1 MTAARPV
8 VSQRRSRHSRSW
20 AAAFGMVA
28 AVFCGVVPSARADHL
43 KLGNE
48 GIYPPFSIV
57 DSSGKLT
64 GIEPTWAR
72 EMCKRMNADCE
83 FVVMDFKALIPS
95 LLQGKFDALVSQI
108 NPLPER
114 TAKALFSIPIV
125 YNPDTF
131 VVPVNSHYQFTKE
144 GLHEVKLG
152 AQRGGADLLYV
163 QRVYGDSVPVVLYD
177 NPDQIRL
184 DLLTK
189 RIDVTFGPKINWTLE
204 LINKPEGKDWKL
216 DGGDHWIGDPSIPES
231 ERGASWITRK
241 GPAGEALIKRMNA
254 ALESMMKDCTF
265 TKIREQY
272 LQVAVLAA
280 EAPCL
285 GKSP

>member
-1 MTAARPV
+1 LLFAPTL
-8 VSQRRSRHSRSW
+8 
-20 AAAFGMVA
+20 
-28 AVFCGVVPSARADHL
+28 ARAEHL

-48 GIYPPFSIV
+48 GVYPPFSIV

-64 GIEPTWAR
+64 GIEPDWAR

-114 TAKALFSIPIV
+114 KAKALFSIPIV

-131 VVPVNSHYQFTKE
+131 VVPADSHYQFTPE
-144 GLHEVKLG
+144 GLKNVKIG
-152 AQRGGADLLYV
+152 VPRGSSDLIYLQKYFPDV
-163 QRVYGDSVPVVLYD
+163 QTVLYD

-184 DLLTK
+184 DLLAK
-189 RIDVTFGPKINWTLE
+189 RIDMTFGAKINWTLE
-204 LINKPEGKDWKL
+204 LIEKPEGKDWKL
-216 DGGDHWIGDPSIPES
+216 DGGDHWTGDPAMPEDQ
-231 ERGASWITRK
+231 RGLSWIVRK
-241 GPAGEALIKRMNA
+241 DKEGEALVKRMDA

-265 TKIREQY
+265 TKIRERY
-272 LQVAVLAA
+272 LPISVLAA

-285 GKSP
+285 PKTQ